1 MLVVEDN
8 ANLAFGLTRSL
19 ESEGYEV
26 EAAEDGSR
34 GFELARSTNPDLV
47 VLDLML
53 PGMDGYTILKKLRAE
68 GKDVPVLILT
78 ARGEEADKVFG
89 FRLGADDYVTKPFSL
104 SELLARVQ
112 AILRRAKGGD
122 RRDGEAVEEFGDV
135 SINTLAR
142 SVKRGESEVALT
154 PKEFDLLLALVR
166 RRGAVASRLELLKE
180 VWGHQAEVMT
190 RTVDIQGPITGDGA
204 KLRGF
209 EIAYQQFFDK
219 LPEPWNGLGLQTN
232 FTYVDNQGITNS
244 NLSSVSGGGA
254 TQQDGLIT
262 FTDLPLE
269 GYSKSSYNV
278 VLMFEQPK
286 YSARVAWNWRDD
298 YLISQ
303 SDCCIKLPIWQNAY
317 GQLDASVHYK
327 PSSSWDIFLDAQNLL
342 QAETVL
348 KQQVNNAGLL
358 LPRSWFTNDL
368 RLQLGVRYRI
378 Q

>member
-1 MLVVEDN
+1 MTRVLVVEDN

-26 EAAEDGSR
+26 EAAEDGSK
-34 GFELARSTNPDLV
+34 GFDLARNTNPDLV

-112 AILRRAKGGD
+112 AILRRAKSGE
-122 RRDGEAVEEFGDV
+122 RRDGETVEEFGEV

-142 SVKRGESEVALT
+142 SVRKGDLEVALT

-190 RTVDIQGPITGDGA
+190 RTVDIHIA
-204 KLRGF
+204 ELRRKL
-209 EIAYQQFFDK
+209 EHDPSTPKHILTVWKA
-219 LPEPWNGLGLQTN
+219 
-232 FTYVDNQGITNS
+232 
-244 NLSSVSGGGA
+244 
-254 TQQDGLIT
+254 
-262 FTDLPLE
+262 
-269 GYSKSSYNV
+269 GY
-278 VLMFEQPK
+278 
-286 YSARVAWNWRDD
+286 
-298 YLISQ
+298 
-303 SDCCIKLPIWQNAY
+303 
-317 GQLDASVHYK
+317 
-327 PSSSWDIFLDAQNLL
+327 
-342 QAETVL
+342 
-348 KQQVNNAGLL
+348 
-358 LPRSWFTNDL
+358 
-368 RLQLGVRYRI
+368 RLQV
-378 Q
+378 